1 MLHKPKLPGQLKKQQ
16 SIFNPVIFT
25 GTVKKLIFL
34 GSWKMWKMS
43 LSKAYSSHQQP
54 KKNGAGAYIVEV
66 ASQKK
71 IGLFSG
77 QCQSITEAESRG
89 LPFHQIIL

>member
-43 LSKAYSSHQQP
+43 LSKAYSSHQHD
-54 KKNGAGAYIVEV
+54 
-66 ASQKK
+66 SQKRMGP
-71 IGLFSG
+71 GL
-77 QCQSITEAESRG
+77 T
-89 LPFHQIIL
+89 